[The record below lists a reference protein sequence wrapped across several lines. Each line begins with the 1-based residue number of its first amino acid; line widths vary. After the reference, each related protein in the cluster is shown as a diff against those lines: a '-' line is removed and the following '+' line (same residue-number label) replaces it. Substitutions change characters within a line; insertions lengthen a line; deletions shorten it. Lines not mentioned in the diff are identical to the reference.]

1 MKRLEKAFKQDALNR
16 HLNTRP
22 TVHELHDDK
31 ILNKRHVGF
40 GEVRTLEEK
49 LDAHLQKKMESGKSK
64 APEHVA
70 VSHGHFTHNR
80 VDPKLHGLGY
90 KLERR
95 MAADNLS
102 RSMKSRPT
110 VREMKKRGVLKPEH
124 GKIDGK
130 MHSKKKD
137 LEKAFLS
144 DRLNRHLQQRDNLN
158 TYVREKLQKVPD
170 FLDEEYESALP
181 PRKEDEPMSLEYA
194 LDEVR
199 HCLHDI
205 GRFKMWLDYN

>member
-1 MKRLEKAFKQDALNR
+1 
-16 HLNTRP
+16 
-22 TVHELHDDK
+22 
-31 ILNKRHVGF
+31 
-40 GEVRTLEEK
+40 
-49 LDAHLQKKMESGKSK
+49 
-64 APEHVA
+64 
-70 VSHGHFTHNR
+70 
-80 VDPKLHGLGY
+80 
-90 KLERR
+90 

-130 MHSKKKD
+130 MHSKKRD

-181 PRKEDEPMSLEYA
+181 PRKEDEPMSLYA
-194 LDEVR
+194 
-199 HCLHDI
+199 
-205 GRFKMWLDYN
+205 G